1 MNLFARILRPTL
13 RLATR
18 HALWLW
24 ALPLTLCGLPLWV
37 WMRWQQN
44 RSLSKFTEN
53 KSVAHMKRSQK
64 ATVFVAYGAP
74 AAWLLKHHP
83 YGEMDA
89 IAVGCCIFAQT
100 QAAYERTFAHEMV
113 HVQQA
118 LQWGV
123 FFPLAYALNSVWQ
136 KCRGQCP
143 YSNNYFE
150 RQANKACN

>member
-1 MNLFARILRPTL
+1 MSLFARILRQPL
-13 RLATR
+13 RHT
-18 HALWLW
+18 LWLW
-24 ALPLTLCGLPLWV
+24 ALPLTLCGLPLWA
-37 WMRWQQN
+37 WMRAQQRRGGQKNKEN
-44 RSLSKFTEN
+44 RAVVLVNRTQ
-53 KSVAHMKRSQK
+53 A

-74 AAWLLKHHP
+74 MAWLLKRHP

-89 IAVGCCIFAQT
+89 IAVGCCIFAQN
-100 QAAYERTFAHEMV
+100 QSAYERTLSHEMV

-118 LQWGV
+118 LHWGA

-150 RQANKACN
+150 RQANKACK